1 MTSPLSIKD
10 ARLDA
15 AQLFVGQDAS
25 LSPGKISWAYG
36 IADATSGLTGV
47 DVVLYLNMR
56 LFLLMDIKVPIDSS

>member
-25 LSPGKISWAYG
+25 LSPGKDLLGYG
-36 IADATSGLTGV
+36 MADATSGLTRV
-47 DVVLYLNMR
+47 DVVLYLNIR
-56 LFLLMDIKVPIDSS
+56 LFLLMDIKIPIDSS